1 MLTLRRYSFGR
12 EGTAGTFAA
21 QEPVISADKNR
32 DFASLLDELIATT
45 PGDEAPAPRMHIPF
59 DYLSVA
65 DELHSGRIK
74 VSVDAVAAEYRLAD
88 AAAEAA
94 SEALFAAVAEPLV
107 EELPSIEPEAI
118 SRELGLGDGV
128 PPKELGAKR
137 RAFAFKNHPDR
148 VAPHLRQRAMV
159 RMQVANMLID
169 EAKKA
174 MRRGR

>member
-1 MLTLRRYSFGR
+1 MS
-12 EGTAGTFAA
+12 AG
-21 QEPVISADKNR
+21 KNR
-32 DFASLLDELIATT
+32 DFASLLDELIAAA
-45 PGDEAPAPRMHIPF
+45 PADEAEAARSASSV

-74 VSVDAVAAEYRLAD
+74 VSPDAVAAEYRLAD

-94 SEALFAAVAEPLV
+94 SEALFAAVDEAAGRRTAVHRAGSHLPRAGLVGSRAAEP
-107 EELPSIEPEAI
+107 I
-118 SRELGLGDGV
+118 SAR
-128 PPKELGAKR
+128 KR

-174 MRRGR
+174 TRRGR

>member
-1 MLTLRRYSFGR
+1 MNVG
-12 EGTAGTFAA
+12 
-21 QEPVISADKNR
+21 KNS
-32 DFASLLDELIATT
+32 DFASLLDELIAAA
-45 PGDEAPAPRMHIPF
+45 PADEADIVRPHPSV

-74 VSVDAVAAEYRLAD
+74 VSADAVAAEYRLAD
-88 AAAEAA
+88 SAAEAA

-107 EELPSIEPEAI
+107 DELPSIEPEAI
-118 SRELGLGDGV
+118 SRELGLSATV
-128 PPKELGAKR
+128 PSAELGAKR

-169 EAKKA
+169 EAKKVS
-174 MRRGR
+174 RRAR

>member
-1 MLTLRRYSFGR
+1 VTVG
-12 EGTAGTFAA
+12 
-21 QEPVISADKNR
+21 KNSE
-32 DFASLLDELIATT
+32 FASLLDELIAA
-45 PGDEAPAPRMHIPF
+45 APADEEEGVRPHVSV

-74 VSVDAVAAEYRLAD
+74 VSADTVAAEYRL
-88 AAAEAA
+88 AEAA
-94 SEALFAAVAEPLV
+94 SEALFAAVAQPLV
-107 EELPSIEPEAI
+107 DELPSIEPEAI
-118 SRELGLGDGV
+118 SRELGLSGSM
-128 PPKELGAKR
+128 PSAELGAKR

-174 MRRGR
+174 ARRSR

>member
-1 MLTLRRYSFGR
+1 M
-12 EGTAGTFAA
+12 
-21 QEPVISADKNR
+21 
-32 DFASLLDELIATT
+32 
-45 PGDEAPAPRMHIPF
+45 
-59 DYLSVA
+59 
-65 DELHSGRIK
+65 
-74 VSVDAVAAEYRLAD
+74 AAEYRLAD

-107 EELPSIEPEAI
+107 DELPSIEPEAI
-118 SRELGLGDGV
+118 SRELGLSGSV
-128 PPKELGAKR
+128 PPTNSARKR

-174 MRRGR
+174 RRAQPLSR

>member
-1 MLTLRRYSFGR
+1 MN
-12 EGTAGTFAA
+12 AG
-21 QEPVISADKNR
+21 KNS
-32 DFASLLDELIATT
+32 DFASLLDELIAA
-45 PGDEAPAPRMHIPF
+45 APAGEAEIVRLQASV

-74 VSVDAVAAEYRLAD
+74 VSADAVAAEYRLAD

-94 SEALFAAVAEPLV
+94 SEALFAAVAQPLV
-107 EELPSIEPEAI
+107 DELPSIEPDVI
-118 SRELGLGDGV
+118 SRELGLSGSV
-128 PPKELGAKR
+128 PPAELGARR

-174 MRRGR
+174 ARRGR